1 MILAAPGAQND
12 AEGRLVQMMR
22 TAKLNA
28 AVVVV
33 SMLGLVAAASCDGER
48 CSAANCALPPRFDLV
63 VSESESGGAGIST
76 GDFSG
81 VAFVLDSRRNKL
93 VTSPP
98 LAVTRDR
105 DPYKQF
111 PGRSLFIFYPAEL
124 LNGRW
129 VDRTGLFDVTAT
141 GGGMAPFTFHL
152 VVGVALW
159 SPSYSSVAVNPGD
172 LVVQEWNE
180 ACGDPTPPAL
190 AAPAFELVQG
200 EFSVTR
206 TLVPASL
213 QFTFKRRAYRV
224 LQLTGWPVPSARPY
238 AGICV
243 PEGFPRYPSMVSAGG
258 ESGTCSRDI
267 ATNDSEEHV
276 LAFYKT
282 QLNQGAWRI
291 VSVNGSIISFRY
303 APDGVLTMYPDGHEL
318 TVYPDGHVHLYI
330 AKGPY
335 TSCL

>member
-1 MILAAPGAQND
+1 LRIAVLLVSTLGVFAAAACAQHCPGAG
-12 AEGRLVQMMR
+12 A
-22 TAKLNA
+22 
-28 AVVVV
+28 
-33 SMLGLVAAASCDGER
+33 
-48 CSAANCALPPRFDLV
+48 CALPPRFDLV
-63 VSESESGGAGIST
+63 VTESDSGGAGIST

-129 VDRTGLFDVTAT
+129 VGLTGVFDVTAT

-152 VVGVALW
+152 VVGVALQ

-180 ACGDPTPPAL
+180 ACGDPPPPGL

-243 PEGFPRYPSMVSAGG
+243 PDGFPRYPSMVSAGG
-258 ESGTCSRDI
+258 ASGTCSRDI

-291 VSVNGSIISFRY
+291 VSVDGSIISFRY
-303 APDGVLTMYPDGHEL
+303 APNSVLTMYPDGHVL

-330 AKGPY
+330 ATGPY